1 MLDLDALSLRELK
14 QLQKDVKAAID
25 NFEDREKRKA
35 IAEVEAFMRER
46 GLNPSE
52 FAQALGQR
60 SRKSIGAPKYAN
72 PADPSQTWTG
82 RGRKPGWVIE
92 ALAAGRPLDDLAI

>member
-1 MLDLDALSLRELK
+1 MLDLDGLSLRELK
-14 QLQKDVKAAID
+14 QLQKDVEAAIAG
-25 NFEDREKRKA
+25 FRDRERRKA

-52 FAQALGQR
+52 VAQALGQR

-92 ALAAGRPLDDLAI
+92 ALAAGRPLEDLAI

>member
-46 GLNPSE
+46 GLNAAE
-52 FAQALGQR
+52 VAKALG
-60 SRKSIGAPKYAN
+60 
-72 PADPSQTWTG
+72 
-82 RGRKPGWVIE
+82 
-92 ALAAGRPLDDLAI
+92 